1 MFPKANVYL
10 FLFLLGNSLLGE
22 SEVNYGYLKE
32 NESIQIKAGEILSI
46 VGFSG
51 VNDQSHAL
59 MLTLD
64 DESDV
69 FFPVSALGNQT
80 AVAVLDP
87 SGEVST
93 RELAD
98 LATEAAVRKGML
110 KTRFERLQEVSG
122 EVSFVRFE
130 NGRITGRYTEK
141 QMRKSVGESNLNSQR
156 IVGPCVLKNRMS
168 YLSYKLITPSKSL
181 SK

>member
-1 MFPKANVYL
+1 MFPKVNAYL

-22 SEVNYGYLKE
+22 SEVKYGYLKE
-32 NESIQIKAGEILSI
+32 NESIQIKAGEIFSI

-51 VNDQSHAL
+51 VTDETHAL

-80 AVAVLDP
+80 AVVLDP
-87 SGEVST
+87 SGKVST

-98 LATEAAVRKGML
+98 LATEAAARKGML

-168 YLSYKLITPSKSL
+168 YLSYKLMTPSKSL